1 MENTKLENNNKNID
15 KKIIRAYDILK
26 KFNKSNKFKQKK
38 INNFIYVFFLYI
50 QNNYNLDFHFKDQ
63 TKEKSLYKCIKSLYS
78 DFSEKK
84 AKSILFPKDPL
95 LLDIFING
103 EKFKPEKY
111 LQKLTDTIY
120 SNNYINL
127 NVEILDYLGNSN
139 KDTKIINNTLCL
151 IFFKELYPNIPIDK
165 QLINHLVKT
174 LITMAN
180 ITNNINKTGDNI
192 VKYTNTHAIFLLI
205 LLKKI
210 SHFKHLDTWIYHLLD
225 NQLNNGKWNN
235 GFNSYFASN
244 PELLDIVHTALATI
258 VLLEYKTITV
268 HKQYILP
275 NDTDSETDDEE
286 NVKDNEIKENV
297 KDNENKNVKDNEIKE
312 IKENIKETKNIENFV
327 NKELINKKEILE
339 KKQIIEKFDQI
350 NTPNKGSYYF
360 NFNVYNITL
369 LILTIILTFFL
380 LQLNKKIKN

>member
-1 MENTKLENNNKNID
+1 MENIKLENNNKNID
-15 KKIIRAYDILK
+15 KKIIRAYEILK

-50 QNNYNLDFHFKDQ
+50 QNNYNLDFHFKDK
-63 TKEKSLYKCIKSLYS
+63 TNEKSLYKCIKSLYS

-95 LLDIFING
+95 LLDIFVNG

-120 SNNYINL
+120 ANNYINL

-369 LILTIILTFFL
+369 LILTIILIFFL